1 MHHYATWHVLRRLR
15 HTASAGPIGHY
26 RHQGARRNLRVA
38 AQFLTNLAHRDRTLA
53 ACCQGD
59 LDRWMAHATAPNITS
74 LRPFLRWAITARR
87 MPHLQLPPT
96 NQPLPSPISHQQR
109 LELIRRLHSDDA
121 LDPTE
126 RVIGL
131 LILLYAQSLDKITRL
146 TIDDITTTDGHMLIR
161 LGNPS
166 APVPAPFNEIIND
179 YLAARP
185 NLTTATNPDS
195 RWLFPGR
202 RAGQP
207 MHPTTIRKRLQRL
220 EIPNLNS
227 RSRALRELLLQA
239 PPAVVAGMLGYA
251 ASRAEVIAAEA
262 GGTWQHYAPGDHR
275 RQPNRAQT

>member
-1 MHHYATWHVLRRLR
+1 
-15 HTASAGPIGHY
+15 
-26 RHQGARRNLRVA
+26 
-38 AQFLTNLAHRDRTLA
+38 
-53 ACCQGD
+53 
-59 LDRWMAHATAPNITS
+59 MAHATTPDITS

-109 LELIRRLHSDDA
+109 LDLIRRLHSDDA
-121 LDPTE
+121 LDPIE

-166 APVPAPFNEIIND
+166 APVPAPFNQIIND

-185 NLTTATNPDS
+185 NLTTATNPGS
-195 RWLFPGR
+195 GWLFPGR